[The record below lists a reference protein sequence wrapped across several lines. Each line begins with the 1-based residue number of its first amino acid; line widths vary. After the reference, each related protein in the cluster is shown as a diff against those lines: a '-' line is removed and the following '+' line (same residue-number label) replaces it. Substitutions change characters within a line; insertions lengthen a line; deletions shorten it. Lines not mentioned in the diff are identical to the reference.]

1 MSSELSLSFPS
12 RLLEE
17 AGRGARPMCCEALQV
32 PVPPQHRSSEPGE
45 AELSSAWAACPQHL
59 LGLFMGQ
66 NEGLAHTRTACD
78 LCARDSSLE
87 ASPAPLVQVTACHL
101 TPLESHCS
109 CLGSNTS
116 LTSNFLPG
124 SQQQHEMWSA
134 KLRKFILGRVSGWRS
149 GTDRPDP
156 GQGEEGGL

>member
-17 AGRGARPMCCEALQV
+17 AGREARPMCCEALQL
-32 PVPPQHRSSEPGE
+32 PVLPQHCSSEPGD
-45 AELSSAWAACPQHL
+45 AELSSAWAACPRHL
-59 LGLFMGQ
+59 LGLFTGQ
-66 NEGLAHTRTACD
+66 NEGLAHTGTACD
-78 LCARDSSLE
+78 LCAQDSSLE

-109 CLGSNTS
+109 CLGSNAS